1 MIAGYTLAWLAYI
14 AGALALLLTGWR
26 ITRSMKREWRHLFL
40 ATVGALLLTPG
51 VIWIEQQGSVWA
63 PALFILV
70 LDGLFETGEMA
81 SQAGLTL
88 LGVWLVALVLSLIFQ
103 LVVRP
108 KSGKLPSR

>member
-14 AGALALLLTGWR
+14 VGALAILLTGWR
-26 ITRSMKREWRHLFL
+26 ITRSMKREWRHLL
-40 ATVGALLLTPG
+40 LVSVGALLLTPG
-51 VIWIEQQGSVWA
+51 VVWVEEGSFWA

-70 LDGLFETGEMA
+70 LDGLFENAEMA

-108 KSGKLPSR
+108 KSN